1 MKKIEDK
8 ILTENREDLLKFL
21 VNFIKENPLDKE
33 NKITNH
39 KYYKDISCLLD
50 SDAEQISRDTPSLM
64 NRFQSFIKMCKQYPE
79 LCDENKNVNKGFLTQ
94 YIAEIYKQTSS
105 KSFGGVAGMLFITA
119 IDLNKYNISMDDINS
134 SLEQYKITPN
144 IQKIEQSNS
153 SNGVKKIRI

>member
-1 MKKIEDK
+1 MTGKQPIMFYYIMK
-8 ILTENREDLLKFL
+8 
-21 VNFIKENPLDKE
+21 
-33 NKITNH
+33 H
-39 KYYKDISCLLD
+39 
-50 SDAEQISRDTPSLM
+50 A
-64 NRFQSFIKMCKQYPE
+64 
-79 LCDENKNVNKGFLTQ
+79 
-94 YIAEIYKQTSS
+94 YKQTSS